1 MDKKDKECF
10 FIKLLDIFKN
20 IYSSTILFEC
30 LKKKQNL
37 TKFLFLNL
45 TLAQLKGERGICI
58 LTNFEFNIFSYSL
71 CSLSLAMSY

>member
-30 LKKKQNL
+30 LKKNK
-37 TKFLFLNL
+37 
-45 TLAQLKGERGICI
+45 I
-58 LTNFEFNIFSYSL
+58 
-71 CSLSLAMSY
+71 